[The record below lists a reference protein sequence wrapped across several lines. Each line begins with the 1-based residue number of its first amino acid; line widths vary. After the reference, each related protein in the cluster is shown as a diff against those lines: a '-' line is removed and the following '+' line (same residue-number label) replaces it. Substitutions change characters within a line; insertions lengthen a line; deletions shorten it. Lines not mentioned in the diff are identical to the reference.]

1 MEVFMNSGNLLTIGS
16 IFYSIL
22 LIMIFLTKKKIKSLE
37 NNLYSILIIT
47 NFIGLIIAI
56 ACFYTVKNY
65 EIIPIT
71 NYIIS
76 RLYLIYLVTYIF
88 VFSLYLVAVLY

>member
-1 MEVFMNSGNLLTIGS
+1 MNSGNLLTIGS

-65 EIIPIT
+65 EIILPTEKEELIDF
-71 NYIIS
+71 NILSYIHFC
-76 RLYLIYLVTYIF
+76 IF
-88 VFSLYLVAVLY
+88 IIFSSCII